1 METKIFAITPR
12 PVLLATIRRETPGV
26 VVQKLTRARVRIE
39 AARHVHLFMSDQP
52 LSPTEEMLPTLKKA
66 AVLHRGGL
74 LH

>member
-12 PVLLATIRRETPGV
+12 PVLLATNRGETPGV
-26 VVQKLTRARVRIE
+26 VLQKLTCARVRIE